1 MEDKIKRTKA
11 MIAVCAIAFLTLV
24 SSATSPALAVI
35 GDNFPE
41 ASPEAVASIATLDTL
56 TSVPFTILTG
66 LLLGRFVKYR
76 AMTFIGLIISF
87 FHVYSRDT
95 N

>member
-35 GDNFPE
+35 GDNCNIC
-41 ASPEAVASIATLDTL
+41 SHLRRNL
-56 TSVPFTILTG
+56 
-66 LLLGRFVKYR
+66 
-76 AMTFIGLIISF
+76 
-87 FHVYSRDT
+87 
-95 N
+95 